1 MRCGAPLN
9 SAPLRHLVRR
19 AEQRAVQWELT
30 RLALALGLTPALAL
44 TLALALTRTLNPT
57 PSPNPDPPNPSPSP
71 NPGPRA
77 RWLVAQRRGRLK
89 DRVTRD
95 RLQRALRILTGA
107 FGYCPDGPFQ
117 LIVAQVYKANVDER
131 ECTEVL
137 ARASSTVPSWTRES
151 NAYQRVVRSAPDY
164 PAFG

>member
-1 MRCGAPLN
+1 MC
-9 SAPLRHLVRR
+9 R
-19 AEQRAVQWELT
+19 AHCSR
-30 RLALALGLTPALAL
+30 
-44 TLALALTRTLNPT
+44 
-57 PSPNPDPPNPSPSP
+57 S
-71 NPGPRA
+71 
-77 RWLVAQRRGRLK
+77 
-89 DRVTRD
+89 RVTRSFS
-95 RLQRALRILTGA
+95 RPLRCATSQRALRILTGA

>member
-1 MRCGAPLN
+1 M
-9 SAPLRHLVRR
+9 
-19 AEQRAVQWELT
+19 
-30 RLALALGLTPALAL
+30 LGVFGYGYG
-44 TLALALTRTLNPT
+44 NI
-57 PSPNPDPPNPSPSP
+57 S
-71 NPGPRA
+71 
-77 RWLVAQRRGRLK
+77 
-89 DRVTRD
+89 RD
-95 RLQRALRILTGA
+95 RLQRALRILPGA